1 MSNVIRASA
10 FYSATDKQA
19 VVGKIYED
27 LHTDESGN
35 TSLRYVRLIKATAAV
50 TTGDICHVAAAN
62 ANALYSTGE
71 AAPLG
76 AAENEAIKVAGVAIT
91 DIASGSFG
99 FVVCRGVVDKVN
111 VAGGYGGAVGAL
123 LATGGTA
130 GEVAVLTFS
139 AHGDEAQL
147 CGIALSTKASDNTI
161 KAYLNLI

>member
-10 FYSATDKQA
+10 FYSDTTKQA
-19 VVGKIYED
+19 IVGKIYED

-35 TSLRYVRLIKATAAV
+35 TSLRYVRLIKATATV

-76 AAENEAIKVAGVAIT
+76 AAENEAIKVAGVAIA

-123 LATGGTA
+123 LATGGGA
-130 GEVAVLTFS
+130 GEVAALTLGAGKS
-139 AHGDEAQL
+139 AVL